1 MSHRDTVAA
10 LIFLGGGFHFK
21 AIESAALH
29 ADTDL
34 RQARTNL
41 AIEAILVHAEETG
54 RIAQTDEAR
63 RHRHKDFNNHR
74 RPARNL
80 RFRSFRAELS
90 RDVNYLRLMQEKQ
103 SEFLVIF
110 SEKHG
115 GSNSQPEH
123 YECELSTFARRG
135 IGIQLTH

>member
-21 AIESAALH
+21 AIEGATLGS
-29 ADTDL
+29 DPDL
-34 RQARTNL
+34 GQARTNL

-54 RIAQTDEAR
+54 RVAQADKSR
-63 RHRHKDFNNHR
+63 RRGHADFNNHR
-74 RPARNL
+74 RPSRHL

-90 RDVNYLRLMQEKQ
+90 RDVDYLRPMQEKQ

-110 SEKHG
+110 SETQELKP
-115 GSNSQPEH
+115 NSPA
-123 YECELSTFARRG
+123 L
-135 IGIQLTH
+135 